1 MRTVLKNNEDP
12 GLTRDNGSL
21 EGMTCQAGNK
31 TFLQQPPASER
42 MDSWLGR
49 RKFFVAAAAEPIVP
63 WSQSS
68 DLSSRQTKRN
78 IELISATPTQIHIYS
93 NKYDQQLSRDQK

>member
-1 MRTVLKNNEDP
+1 MRAVLKNNEDP

-21 EGMTCQAGNK
+21 EGMTCQDRNT

-42 MDSWLGR
+42 MDSRLGR
-49 RKFFVAAAAEPIVP
+49 RKFFVAAAAGPIVP
-63 WSQSS
+63 RSQLS

-78 IELISATPTQIHIYS
+78 IELISAPPTQIHI
-93 NKYDQQLSRDQK
+93 